1 MAYNETR
8 SEHDQ
13 TWDIS
18 NDTEALAVDER
29 NKSKA
34 VYTTSVGS
42 LIWYTCQLA
51 MVHVEKSISVE
62 SSQWIDFMQ
71 QLCPC

>member
-8 SEHDQ
+8 SEPDQ
-13 TWDIS
+13 TWEIS
-18 NDTEALAVDER
+18 NDMEALAVDER
-29 NKSKA
+29 NKSNG

-42 LIWYTCQLA
+42 LIWYTYQLA

>member
-8 SEHDQ
+8 SEPDQ

-51 MVHVEKSISVE
+51 LVEKSISVE

-71 QLCPC
+71 QLICPC